1 MDGFQSSQKINE
13 FCMQINIPKPYI
25 AALTGYDDNMV
36 AEKCKESGMAEFLQK
51 PVNIEK
57 VKEIII
63 KNGIQINKW
72 LEKLL

>member
-1 MDGFQSSQKINE
+1 
-13 FCMQINIPKPYI
+13 MQINIPKPYI

-63 KNGIQINKW
+63 KNGIQINK
-72 LEKLL
+72 